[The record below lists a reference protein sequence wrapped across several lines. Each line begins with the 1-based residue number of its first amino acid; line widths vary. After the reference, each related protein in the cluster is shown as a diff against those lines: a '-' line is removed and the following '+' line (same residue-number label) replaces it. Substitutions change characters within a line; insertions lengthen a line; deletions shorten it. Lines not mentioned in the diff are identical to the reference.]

1 MDGLERASM
10 EADAVQRRVERLQTD
25 YVRCIDGE
33 RYEEWPDFF
42 TERCLYRVISRDNYK
57 RGMPV
62 GFLFCD
68 SRGML
73 RDRIASMRRA
83 NIYEPHSYRHAV
95 SATVAEPDGDGGW
108 RSETSYILA
117 RIMHDGRQELFST
130 GRYVDRIVE
139 DEGRLR
145 FKERTVVCD
154 SSRIDSLMVIPI

>member
-1 MDGLERASM
+1 
-10 EADAVQRRVERLQTD
+10 
-25 YVRCIDGE
+25 
-33 RYEEWPDFF
+33 
-42 TERCLYRVISRDNYK
+42 
-57 RGMPV
+57 
-62 GFLFCD
+62 
-68 SRGML
+68 
-73 RDRIASMRRA
+73 
-83 NIYEPHSYRHAV
+83 
-95 SATVAEPDGDGGW
+95 VAEPDGDGGW

>member
-1 MDGLERASM
+1 MDGFGTSATDLDLAL
-10 EADAVQRRVERLQTD
+10 RRVERLQTD
-25 YVRCIDGE
+25 YVRCIDNE

-42 TERCLYRVISRDNYK
+42 TERCLYRVISRENFR
-57 RGMPV
+57 RGMRV

-83 NIYEPHSYRHAV
+83 NIYEPHTYRHAIG
-95 SATVAEPDGDGGW
+95 ATVVEPDGEGGW

-117 RIMHDGRQELFST
+117 RIMHDGRQDLFST
-130 GRYVDRIVE
+130 GCYVDRIVE